1 MQYSQILRKEW
12 ATEDLKVQQA
22 YNTYERFL
30 AAIAKK
36 EIPEKINTIIEM
48 EIAEI
53 NNFKE
58 EDGSLFVF
66 IKKSQVTLL
75 AVLESTLGIVA
86 KNHYRNQWMVL
97 GLVAFGIPLGVVIAM
112 LANNYGLMGLGM
124 AIGLPIGMLMG
135 KKKDDK
141 ADADGK
147 QLDFEK

>member
-12 ATEDLKVQQA
+12 ANEDLKVQQA

-86 KNHYRNQWMVL
+86 KNHFRNQWMVL

-141 ADADGK
+141 AAVDGK